1 MLVVTDKKLK
11 YMGIRIKFRNI
22 LKTLIL
28 PFFFLFSKTKKSEEK
43 IIKNRNL
50 ETPVKLLFKVTADE
64 IGNRPLKLPI
74 TF

>member
-28 PFFFLFSKTKKSEEK
+28 PFFFLFFENKKNPKKKSSK
-43 IIKNRNL
+43 Q
-50 ETPVKLLFKVTADE
+50 KL
-64 IGNRPLKLPI
+64 GNAGK
-74 TF
+74 TVV